1 MCGLVCFGLGV
12 KFHFL
17 GIKAAKLCVLSVYFA
32 LSSAK
37 CEGSSKESGGSDRP
51 DIHQT
56 ALLPFKLSR
65 KKKNQGGKKHN
76 SQNKG
81 RPD

>member
-1 MCGLVCFGLGV
+1 MCSLCTLLLAQQNV
-12 KFHFL
+12 
-17 GIKAAKLCVLSVYFA
+17 KAAPKYL
-32 LSSAK
+32 
-37 CEGSSKESGGSDRP
+37 GGSDRP

-65 KKKNQGGKKHN
+65 KKKESRVKKKTHN
-76 SQNKG
+76 SQNEG

>member
-1 MCGLVCFGLGV
+1 MCSLCTLLLAQQNV
-12 KFHFL
+12 
-17 GIKAAKLCVLSVYFA
+17 KAAPKNL
-32 LSSAK
+32 
-37 CEGSSKESGGSDRP
+37 GGSDRP

-65 KKKNQGGKKHN
+65 KKEGEGVWGHN
-76 SQNKG
+76 SQNEG